1 MENEQFVI
9 GAIMAKDP
17 ATLSQ
22 EDRDTL
28 SEWLKKDNNQEIFD
42 KATSEENKQAGITRL
57 YELRKENDRC
67 LQKLYTN
74 IGIIPMAAPEKKVI
88 HMWHR
93 WSRFAIAASVVI
105 MAVATV
111 WIFTHNTKTGK
122 ATSGSNNSTVVQKD
136 IPPGET
142 RAVLTLA
149 DGSKIYLDS
158 AGNGKLAEQAGITI
172 SHQNGQLV
180 YKQNGGALNGSQYN
194 TLSTA
199 KGETF
204 VTQLED
210 GTLAWLNAGSSIHY
224 PVSFTGSQRIV
235 EITGEVYFE
244 VAHNASKPFHVK
256 VLRQAQDGNPIDIQV
271 LGTHFNVNAY
281 NDEEIM
287 KTTLLEGSV
296 KISAGDKIKILKPQ
310 QQAQVSNSAD
320 EKDIRV
326 ISNVNTDEVIAWK
339 NGFFNFEGVDI
350 PAALRQV
357 ARWYNIEIVYEG
369 EIPTDKFVGGLERN
383 LSLSEALKVLEQGG
397 LKFTVQGRKL
407 IVKQQ

>member
-22 EDRDTL
+22 EERDTL
-28 SEWLKKDNNQEIFD
+28 NEWLKKDNNQEIFD
-42 KATSEENKQAGITRL
+42 KATSEENKQAGIARL

-67 LQKLYTN
+67 LQKLYSN
-74 IGIIPMAAPEKKVI
+74 IGIIPMAAPERKVI

-93 WSRFAIAASVVI
+93 WSRFAIAASVVV
-105 MAVATV
+105 MAVAAV
-111 WIFTHNTKTGK
+111 WIFNHNTKTSK
-122 ATSGSNNSTVVQKD
+122 ATGGSNNSIAVQKD
-136 IPPGET
+136 IPPGAT
-142 RAVLTLA
+142 KAVLTLA

-158 AGNGKLAEQAGITI
+158 AGNGKLADQAGITI
-172 SHQNGQLV
+172 SNQNGQLV
-180 YKQNGGALNGSQYN
+180 YKQNGGAVNGSQYN
-194 TLSTA
+194 TLATA

-204 VTQLED
+204 VTQLAD

-224 PVSFTGSQRIV
+224 PVSFTGSERVV

-244 VAHNASKPFHVK
+244 VAHDASKPFHVK
-256 VLRQAQDGNPIDIQV
+256 VHREAHDEDPVDIQV

-296 KISAGDKIKILKPQ
+296 KISAGDKIKILKPE
-310 QQAQVSNSAD
+310 QQAQVSNKN

-326 ISNVNTDEVIAWK
+326 VSDVNTDEVIAWK

-369 EIPTDKFVGGLERN
+369 EIPRDKFMGGLERN

-397 LKFTVQGRKL
+397 LEFTVQGRKL